1 MKMVTQHYDD
11 SDYTGTDT
19 YFIVNSS
26 QTLMY
31 EELNDFIKEYGTKD
45 NEIWVYINPVKPNKD
60 NLRPEFS
67 MEIIIREKP
76 NNFIVTLYSKVWG

>member
-1 MKMVTQHYDD
+1 MVTQHYDG

-19 YFIVNSS
+19 YFIVSSS

-31 EELNDFIKEYGTKD
+31 EELNGFIKEYGTKN
-45 NEIWVYINPVKPNKD
+45 NEIWMYVNPVKPSKT

-67 MEIIIREKP
+67 MEVIIEEKP
-76 NNFIVTLYSKVWG
+76 SNRIFYLYSKVW